1 MLESEKGKATMG
13 NNITRA
19 NTRIRIT
26 TSISIILQSGY
37 PNGATLLVR
46 NMGFQW

>member
-1 MLESEKGKATMG
+1 MLESEKGKAMVG

-26 TSISIILQSGY
+26 MSISIILQSSY
-37 PNGATLLVR
+37 PNGATIWVR
-46 NMGFQW
+46 NMGYQR